1 MSEVLS
7 KYNEKAVFRFVLSLS
22 IVVFILVLVL
32 DSKILP
38 RPLQMPEFGKFLPTL
53 NAIINGTCT
62 VLLIASFR
70 AIKKK
75 DIATHRKLN
84 LITFVL
90 STLFLLSYV
99 TYHWMADDTKFPA
112 DNPIRPIYLTI
123 LISHIILAAV
133 VLPLVLISFWY
144 GLTNQVAKHRKI
156 TRWSFPIWLYV
167 TTTGVIVYLMISPY
181 YNF

>member
-1 MSEVLS
+1 MKEVLS
-7 KYNEKAVFRFVLSLS
+7 QYNEKAVFKFVLALS
-22 IVVFILVLVL
+22 IVVFILVIIL

-38 RPLQMPEFGKFLPTL
+38 RPEQMPEFGKFLPTL
-53 NAIINGTCT
+53 NAILNGTCT
-62 VLLIASFR
+62 LLLIASFR
-70 AIKKK
+70 AIKKRK
-75 DIATHRKLN
+75 IETHRKLN

-99 TYHWMADDTKFPA
+99 TYHWMAEDTKFPV
-112 DNPIRPIYLTI
+112 DNPMRPVYLTI
-123 LISHIILAAV
+123 LISHIILAAL

-144 GLTNQVAKHRKI
+144 GLTNQVVKHRKI

-167 TTTGVIVYLMISPY
+167 TTTGVIVYLLISPY